1 MSEGYRINMEKFIE
15 VDGRDIGDVKIY
27 ALSTC
32 GWCKKAKAFF
42 KDNNIK
48 YAYIDVD
55 RVEPGEEAEAIRK
68 QQLKHNPAGSFP
80 TIVVNGVC
88 IIGYDVDKLNE
99 LTRR

>member
-1 MSEGYRINMEKFIE
+1 MAKFTE
-15 VDGRDIGDVKIY
+15 VNGRDVGDIKIY

-32 GWCKKAKAFF
+32 GWCKKTKSFF
-42 KDNNIK
+42 NDNNIK

-55 RVEPGEEAEAIRK
+55 RIEPGEEAEAIRK

-80 TIVVNGVC
+80 TIVVDDVC
-88 IIGYDVDKLNE
+88 IVGYDLDRLNE